1 MDDRMRFTVIPIDG
15 GPEAIND
22 ICTPSIRYDG
32 LTWAE
37 SVELARISFLQGY
50 TVVIWKENK
59 EGGGGEC
66 VETQGST

>member
-37 SVELARISFLQGY
+37 SVELARIPQFEGCNRVYTPSF
-50 TVVIWKENK
+50 W
-59 EGGGGEC
+59 
-66 VETQGST
+66 GSQNTEIGN